1 DWSSDV
7 CYSELTEKIPSS
19 INIKKRAAAV
29 KTGCILNQ
37 RIYLTCR
44 FSLGSF
50 CITFCVKSDGAEVC
64 STLLINETVRFN
76 SRKCFWQ
83 PLHAAKCV
91 LSCTSCSGV
100 ISSSIQSCIIYI
112 SAVLQSTSTT
122 PLHVAKLFS

>member
-7 CYSELTEKIPSS
+7 CYSELTEKIPPS

-76 SRKCFWQ
+76 SLIWFWQ
-83 PLHAAKCV
+83 PLHASKCF
-91 LSCTSCSGV
+91 LSCTSWSGV
-100 ISSSIQSCIIYI
+100 LSSSKKSCINFIA
-112 SAVLQSTSTT
+112 SVLQSKSTT